1 MAAILEINFQLKKLN
16 NMTGDSTKFIYL
28 KYLGDKTQEI
38 HQIRVDNG
46 AHSSDAIVYY
56 KNDLYSF
63 ARLCG
68 PEDIISNEI
77 FGVIKN
83 KLNLLRKD
91 VFGEKIIPHTGV
103 KI

>member
-1 MAAILEINFQLKKLN
+1 
-16 NMTGDSTKFIYL
+16 MTGDSTKFIYL

-46 AHSSDAIVYY
+46 SHSSDAIVYF
-56 KNDLYSF
+56 KDNLYSF

-68 PEDIISNEI
+68 PENVIDNKI
-77 FGVIKN
+77 FGIIKE
-83 KLNLLRKD
+83 KLNELRKD
-91 VFGEKIIPHTGV
+91 VYGEKIIPHTGI